1 MQSLRLYIIAALA
14 LIVTPGPD
22 IIYVLS
28 RGITDGRSGGLVSAL
43 GVTCG
48 ICIHT
53 LAASLGLAVL
63 LQTSVIGFWILKLAG
78 GMHIE
83 LAL

>member
-1 MQSLRLYIIAALA
+1 MESLPLFIFASLA

-28 RGITDGRSGGLVSAL
+28 RGIADGRVGGMISAL
-43 GVTCG
+43 GVTSG
-48 ICIHT
+48 IFIHT

-63 LQTSVIGFWILKLAG
+63 LQTSVIGFAKIV
-78 GMHIE
+78 IF
-83 LAL
+83 